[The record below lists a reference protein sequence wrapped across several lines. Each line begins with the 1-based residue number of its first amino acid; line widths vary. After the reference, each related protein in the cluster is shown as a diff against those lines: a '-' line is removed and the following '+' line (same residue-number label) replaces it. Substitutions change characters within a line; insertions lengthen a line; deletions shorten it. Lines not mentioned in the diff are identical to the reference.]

1 MINKRDSS
9 AVLSIKPICITARR
23 GQEEGHRKV
32 NRRRTPFA
40 SSSVAGHHHSV
51 SNANATEAAATR
63 CKVQEGEEQVQEYI
77 NPFIGLTLFVIN
89 IIIIF
94 ILNEC
99 NESLCRV
106 SFWWWT
112 RWRGSS
118 GELLGIDQ
126 SDHIP
131 QHCVP
136 STLHWL
142 HSLCHSILLLKMV
155 SMEKQI
161 NQIYTFSI
169 FPFLYVNKF

>member
-1 MINKRDSS
+1 MHNCKERARRRPQKGKSQEDSLCVVVGRWPS
-9 AVLSIKPICITARR
+9 SFSIKC
-23 GQEEGHRKV
+23 KC
-32 NRRRTPFA
+32 NW
-40 SSSVAGHHHSV
+40 SSW
-51 SNANATEAAATR
+51 
-63 CKVQEGEEQVQEYI
+63 CKVQEGEEQAQEYI

-142 HSLCHSILLLKMV
+142 HPLCHSILLLKMV